1 MHILYIHQNTRY
13 ATLCVRVC
21 MHITHCD
28 ILLNCGKLYNGWV
41 NSVTPVGTLYMSA
54 YKYVYL
60 TEQAE
65 NKDLQQQRA
74 CR

>member
-1 MHILYIHQNTRY
+1 
-13 ATLCVRVC
+13 
-21 MHITHCD
+21 MHITLGD

-54 YKYVYL
+54 CKYVYV

-65 NKDLQQQRA
+65 NKDLQQQCA
-74 CR
+74 ADN